1 MEVSKAKNMIM
12 HRGEIESRPPRV
24 WFQVDS
30 SKEDKKTSKKSRK
43 STKLKNEKVYYSEHI
58 LWNFFSFFVK
68 FICFQLGPLNNVSVN
83 ESAIDVCSRE

>member
-43 STKLKNEKVYYSEHI
+43 STKLKNEKVYYGEHI
-58 LWNFFSFFVK
+58 LCNFFIFLLSSFAFNSG
-68 FICFQLGPLNNVSVN
+68 L
-83 ESAIDVCSRE
+83 